1 MKWWLRDRLGRWDL
15 GATMR
20 SMLFGRF
27 GAASLLLFASVAAA
41 PAWAATAHVPEG
53 TDFPIRFEDALSS
66 KTNTEGDR
74 FTITLADQV
83 KLPDGTIIP
92 AGYKG
97 VGEVT
102 DAEKNGMLG
111 KAGTLNVRLDY
122 IKIGD
127 IRVMLRGSRGKEGK
141 GSVASVVALTILF
154 GPLGLIAKGH
164 NVVVKKGQEMT
175 VFVDQDTD
183 LPTPLALPPKES

>member
-1 MKWWLRDRLGRWDL
+1 MRYVCSGRVI
-15 GATMR
+15 
-20 SMLFGRF
+20 
-27 GAASLLLFASVAAA
+27 AASLMLCGTLASA
-41 PAWAATAHVPEG
+41 PAWAATVHVPEG
-53 TDFPIRFEDALSS
+53 TDFPIRFEDQLSS

-74 FTITLADQV
+74 FTITLCDQV

-127 IRVMLRGSRGKEGK
+127 MRVMLRGSRGKEGK
-141 GSVASVVALTILF
+141 GSVASVVALTVLF

-183 LPTPLALPPKES
+183 IPLPLALPPKES